1 MKIGIVG
8 LGLIGGSLG
17 LKLQSLNHIIYG
29 VANNEFNKKKA
40 KEKKLANFVSC
51 DFSLLKECEL
61 IVLALPIK
69 DLINPSQ
76 RLIASIPKETIV
88 TDVGSVKEPIINTW
102 ENLHPLFI
110 GSHPMAGTEKKGV
123 DAGFEGLFIKNAK
136 WIITP
141 TQNSD
146 LNAISTLSELIKS
159 MNCEIYHSSPKEHDE
174 AVSLISHL
182 PIFLASALI
191 ETVNNKN
198 NQSLLDLTQKL
209 AATGFADTSRVGGGN
224 AQLGLDLAMNNQIN
238 VLNAINNF
246 KNNLNKLE
254 SYIKEKNWEL
264 LSNKLYEAKE
274 IRENFID

>member
-17 LKLQSLNHIIYG
+17 LKLQSLNHTIYG
-29 VANNEFNKKKA
+29 IANNELNEKKA

-51 DFSLLKECEL
+51 DLSLLKKCK
-61 IVLALPIK
+61 IIILALPIK
-69 DLINPSQ
+69 DLISPSQ
-76 RLIASIPKETIV
+76 ELVASIPKETIV

-123 DAGFEGLFIKNAK
+123 DSGFEGLFKNAK

-146 LNAISTLSELIKS
+146 PNAVRTIYKLIKS
-159 MNCEIYHSSPKEHDE
+159 MDCKICQTSPKNHDE

-191 ETVNNKN
+191 ETVHTKN
-198 NQSLLDLTQKL
+198 NQSLLDLTQEL
-209 AATGFADTSRVGGGN
+209 AASGFADTSRVGGGN
-224 AQLGLDLAMNNQIN
+224 EKLGLDLAMNNQIN

-246 KNNLNKLE
+246 KNKLSTLE
-254 SYIKEKNWEL
+254 SLIKEENWEL
-264 LSNKLYEAKE
+264 LSNKLAEAKE
-274 IRENFID
+274 IRENFIN

>member
-17 LKLQSLNHIIYG
+17 LKLQSLNHTIYG
-29 VANNEFNKKKA
+29 IVNNEFNEKQA
-40 KEKKLANFVSC
+40 KEKRVANFISC
-51 DFSLLKECEL
+51 DLSLLKNCEL
-61 IVLALPIK
+61 IILALPIK
-69 DLINPSQ
+69 DLISPSQ
-76 RLIASIPKETIV
+76 QLVASIPQETII
-88 TDVGSVKEPIINTW
+88 TDVGSVKEPIVNTW

-123 DAGFEGLFIKNAK
+123 DSGFKDLFKNAK

-141 TQNSD
+141 TQNTD
-146 LNAISTLSELIKS
+146 LNAVRTISKLIKS
-159 MNCEIYHSSPKEHDE
+159 MDCEICQASPKEHDE

-191 ETVNNKN
+191 ETAQTKN

-224 AQLGLDLAMNNQIN
+224 EKLGLDLAINNQTN
-238 VLNAINNF
+238 VLNSINIF
-246 KNNLNKLE
+246 KEKLNILE
-254 SYIKEKNWEL
+254 SLIKEKNWKL
-264 LSNKLYEAKE
+264 LSHKLAEAKE
-274 IRENFID
+274 NRKNFIN

>member
-17 LKLQSLNHIIYG
+17 LKLQSLNHTIYG
-29 VANNEFNKKKA
+29 IANNELNEKKA
-40 KEKKLANFVSC
+40 KKKKLANFVSC
-51 DFSLLKECEL
+51 DLSLLKKCEL
-61 IVLALPIK
+61 IILALPIK
-69 DLINPSQ
+69 DLIIPSQ
-76 RLIASIPKETIV
+76 RLVASIPKETIV
-88 TDVGSVKEPIINTW
+88 TDVGSIKEPIVNTW

-123 DAGFEGLFIKNAK
+123 DSGFGGLFKNAK

-146 LNAISTLSELIKS
+146 SNAVRTISELIKS
-159 MNCEIYHSSPKEHDE
+159 MDCEICQASPKEHDE

-182 PIFLASALI
+182 PIFLASTLI
-191 ETVNNKN
+191 ETAYTKSNPA
-198 NQSLLDLTQKL
+198 LLDLTQKL

-224 AQLGLDLAMNNQIN
+224 EKLGLDLAMNNQIN

-254 SYIKEKNWEL
+254 SLIKEKNWES
-264 LSNKLYEAKE
+264 LSKKLSEAKE
-274 IRENFID
+274 IREKFIN

>member
-17 LKLQSLNHIIYG
+17 LKLQSLNHTIYG
-29 VANNEFNKKKA
+29 VANNEVNEKKA

-51 DFSLLKECEL
+51 ELSLLKQCEL
-61 IVLALPIK
+61 IILALPIK
-69 DLINPSQ
+69 DLINPSKQ
-76 RLIASIPKETIV
+76 LVASIPKETIV
-88 TDVGSVKEPIINTW
+88 TDVGSVKETIVNKW

-110 GSHPMAGTEKKGV
+110 GSHPMAGTEQKGV
-123 DAGFEGLFIKNAK
+123 DSGFEDLFENAK

-146 LNAISTLSELIKS
+146 CNAVRTLSELIKS
-159 MNCEIYHSSPKEHDE
+159 MNCEICQASPKEHDQ

-191 ETVNNKN
+191 ETVNTKN

-224 AQLGLDLAMNNQIN
+224 AQLGIDLAINNQMN
-238 VLNAINNF
+238 VLNTINNF
-246 KNNLNKLE
+246 KNKLNKLE
-254 SYIKEKNWEL
+254 SLIKEKNWEL
-264 LSNKLYEAKE
+264 LSKKLAEAKE
-274 IRENFID
+274 IRGNFID

>member
-17 LKLQSLNHIIYG
+17 LKLQSLNHTIYG
-29 VANNEFNKKKA
+29 IANNELNEKKA

-51 DFSLLKECEL
+51 DLSLLKKCEL
-61 IVLALPIK
+61 IILALPIK
-69 DLINPSQ
+69 DLIIPSQ
-76 RLIASIPKETIV
+76 RLAASIPQKAIV
-88 TDVGSVKEPIINTW
+88 TDVGSVKEPIVNTW

-123 DAGFEGLFIKNAK
+123 DSGFEGLFKNAK

-146 LNAISTLSELIKS
+146 SNAVRTISKLIKS
-159 MNCEIYHSSPKEHDE
+159 MDCEICKASPKEHDE

-182 PIFLASALI
+182 PIFLASTLI
-191 ETVNNKN
+191 ETAYAKN
-198 NQSLLDLTQKL
+198 NPALLDLTQKL

-224 AQLGLDLAMNNQIN
+224 EKLGLDLAMNNQIN

-246 KNNLNKLE
+246 KKRLNTME
-254 SYIKEKNWEL
+254 SLIKEKNWEL
-264 LSNKLYEAKE
+264 LSKKLSEAKE
-274 IRENFID
+274 IREKFIN

>member
-17 LKLQSLNHIIYG
+17 LKLQSLTHIIYG
-29 VANNEFNKKKA
+29 IVNNELNEKKA
-40 KEKKLANFVSC
+40 KDKKLANFVSC
-51 DFSLLKECEL
+51 DLSLLKKCEL
-61 IVLALPIK
+61 IILALPIK
-69 DLINPSQ
+69 DLIIPSR
-76 RLIASIPKETIV
+76 RLAASIPQEAIV
-88 TDVGSVKEPIINTW
+88 TDVGSVKEPIVNTW

-123 DAGFEGLFIKNAK
+123 DSGFEGLFKNAK

-146 LNAISTLSELIKS
+146 SNAVRTISKLIKS
-159 MNCEIYHSSPKEHDE
+159 MDCEICKASPKEHDE

-182 PIFLASALI
+182 PIFLASTLI
-191 ETVNNKN
+191 ETAYTKN
-198 NQSLLDLTQKL
+198 NPALLDLTQKL

-224 AQLGLDLAMNNQIN
+224 EKLGLDLAMNNQIN

-246 KNNLNKLE
+246 KKRLNTME
-254 SYIKEKNWEL
+254 SLIKEKNWEL
-264 LSNKLYEAKE
+264 LSKKLSEAKE
-274 IRENFID
+274 IREKFIN

>member
-17 LKLQSLNHIIYG
+17 LKLQSLNHTIYG
-29 VANNEFNKKKA
+29 IVNNELNEKKA

-51 DFSLLKECEL
+51 DLSLLKKCEL
-61 IVLALPIK
+61 IILALPIK
-69 DLINPSQ
+69 DLIIPSR
-76 RLIASIPKETIV
+76 RLAASIPQEAIV
-88 TDVGSVKEPIINTW
+88 TDVGSVKEPIVNTW

-123 DAGFEGLFIKNAK
+123 DSGFEGLFKNAK

-146 LNAISTLSELIKS
+146 SNAVRTISKLIKS
-159 MNCEIYHSSPKEHDE
+159 MDCEICKASPKEHDE

-182 PIFLASALI
+182 PIFLASTLI
-191 ETVNNKN
+191 ETAYTKN
-198 NQSLLDLTQKL
+198 NPALLDLTQKL

-224 AQLGLDLAMNNQIN
+224 EKLGLDLAMNNQIN

-246 KNNLNKLE
+246 KKRLNTME
-254 SYIKEKNWEL
+254 SLIKEKNWEL
-264 LSNKLYEAKE
+264 LSKKLSEAKE
-274 IRENFID
+274 IREKFIN

>member
-17 LKLQSLNHIIYG
+17 LKLQSLNHTIYG
-29 VANNEFNKKKA
+29 ITNNEFNEKKA
-40 KEKKLANFVSC
+40 KEKNLANFVSC
-51 DFSLLKECEL
+51 DLSLLKKCKL
-61 IVLALPIK
+61 IILALPIK
-69 DLINPSQ
+69 DLIKPSQ
-76 RLIASIPKETIV
+76 ELVASIPRETII
-88 TDVGSVKEPIINTW
+88 TDVGSVKEPIVKTW

-123 DAGFEGLFIKNAK
+123 ESGFEGLFKNAK

-141 TQNSD
+141 TQNSNLD
-146 LNAISTLSELIKS
+146 AIKTLSGLIKS
-159 MNCEIYHSSPKEHDE
+159 MDCEIFQSSAQEHDE

-191 ETVNNKN
+191 ETVHTKN

-224 AQLGLDLAMNNQIN
+224 AQLGLDLAINNQIN
-238 VLNAINNF
+238 ILNAIDNF
-246 KNNLNKLE
+246 KNKLDTLE
-254 SYIKEKNWEL
+254 SLIKGKNWEL
-264 LSNKLYEAKE
+264 LSKKLTEAKV
-274 IRENFID
+274 IRGNFIN